1 MSTPATNAIS
11 IAIFGESLLTQPS
24 LPWREDNGKGQSSDV
39 HGSTSPSFPI
49 PHSAFRNAKGFT
61 YIALLAAIVIIGIT
75 LGSAAKS
82 WQNVAQREK
91 EEELL
96 FRGSQYLLAI
106 ESYFNYQGRRQY
118 PNSIDVLLKD
128 ERSPNGKRHLRQ
140 QYKDPITGEDFELV
154 RDMFHG
160 NTIKGVYSKSEKT
173 PVKQGDFP
181 EKLKDFEGKTK
192 YSEWQFVM
200 GPTVTTPA
208 GLVH

>member
-1 MSTPATNAIS
+1 MS
-11 IAIFGESLLTQPS
+11 IATSSRRSPLTQPS
-24 LPWREDNGKGQSSDV
+24 PLWGEDIFIDSPFVVPGLSSP
-39 HGSTSPSFPI
+39 TFRI
-49 PHSAFRNAKGFT
+49 PHSTFRIQNGFT

-82 WQNVAQREK
+82 WQNIAQREK

-96 FRGSQYLLAI
+96 FRGNQYRLAI
-106 ESYFNYQGRRQY
+106 ERYYNALPGRHQL

-128 ERSPNGKRHLRQ
+128 ERTPTGKRHLRQ

-173 PVKQGDFP
+173 PVKQSGFP
-181 EKLKDFEGKTK
+181 DELKDFEGKTK
-192 YSEWQFVM
+192 YSEWQFVS
-200 GPTVTTPA
+200 GLTGTTRR
-208 GLVH
+208 